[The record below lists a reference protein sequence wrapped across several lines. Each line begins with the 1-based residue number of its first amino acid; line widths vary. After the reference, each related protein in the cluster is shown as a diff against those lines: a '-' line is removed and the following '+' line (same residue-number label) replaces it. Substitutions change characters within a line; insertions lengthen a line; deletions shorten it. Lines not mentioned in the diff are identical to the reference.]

1 MKHSVPSLFFIAAA
15 LTLIVSCN
23 SDDETTAPATPTFKL
38 SGQVVDPATG
48 DASQWAT
55 NDVSAEL
62 SSAGLRIKAVRGA
75 DTLFIAIANVDSGT
89 YFIDQE
95 PPLGPLNRI
104 ESAGEN
110 GPILYSFQANG
121 NGGGVFNITQNDS
134 INQTITG
141 DFSVKYFNPIN
152 NSDFFELNNVQFRNL
167 SYGLSGSAPQNPG
180 VGSISFTADGVDY
193 SYDNATGEVIDS
205 VITIIGFTPP
215 LTPSITISIGQSL
228 EPGIYPLDG
237 SASVDGLF
245 VLSVTEFFSADT
257 GRVEILMH
265 DTLAKNITG
274 NFNFLAVPN
283 SGEGDSVQVTN
294 GVFDMNYIE

>member
-1 MKHSVPSLFFIAAA
+1 MKHSIHSLLFIAAA
-15 LTLIVSCN
+15 LFVIVSCN
-23 SDDETTAPATPTFKL
+23 SDDETTAPPAPTFKL
-38 SGQVVDPATG
+38 SGQSVDPATG
-48 DASQWAT
+48 DVSQWAT
-55 NDVSAEL
+55 NNVSAEL
-62 SSAGLRIKAVRGA
+62 SSVGLRIKAVRGV
-75 DTLFIAIANVDSGT
+75 DTLFIAIANVDSGA

-95 PPLGPLNRI
+95 PPLGPSNRI

-110 GPILYSFQANG
+110 GFTLYTFQANG

-134 INQTITG
+134 LNRTITG

-152 NSDFFELNNVQFRNL
+152 NSDFIELNNVQFRNL
-167 SYGLSGSAPQNPG
+167 SYGISGSGPQNLG
-180 VGSISFTADGVDY
+180 EGSISFTADGVDY
-193 SYDNATGEVIDS
+193 AYDDATGEVIDS

-228 EPGIYPLDG
+228 EPGVYPLDG

-245 VLSVTEFFSADT
+245 VLSVTEFFGADT

-265 DTLAKNITG
+265 DTLTKNISG

-283 SGEGDSVQVTN
+283 SGEGDSLQVTN
-294 GVFDMNYIE
+294 GVFDMNYDE